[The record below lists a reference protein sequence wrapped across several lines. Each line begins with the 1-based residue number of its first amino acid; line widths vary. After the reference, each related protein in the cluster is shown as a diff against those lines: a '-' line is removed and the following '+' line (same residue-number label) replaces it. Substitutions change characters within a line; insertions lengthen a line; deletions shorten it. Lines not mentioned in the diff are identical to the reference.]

1 MKTRKAT
8 IRNRVISVF
17 LCLLMVF
24 TSVPITMLPVSAAGS
39 GTVDNSP
46 RLELNFNKNWKFHL
60 GDVSGA
66 HRASFDDSSWTT
78 VDLPYDFSIIQA
90 FTVSGTE
97 TESGFLPGGTGWYR
111 KKFAMS
117 SEYSGKSVLINFDQS
132 YNNTYVYVN
141 GKLVAENH
149 YGYNSFSVDISS
161 ELICD
166 GTTANTIAVK
176 VVNDIPS
183 SRWYSGSGL
192 ISDVSMTIVDKV
204 HVSLYGTQ
212 VTTPNLA
219 TSNGSN
225 GTTSAVV
232 TVQNNNATTK
242 SITVEVSVLNSSGTS
257 VGSSSGSLSIGAN
270 SSAASTL
277 SVSVTNPSLWSGD
290 SPTLYTLRVVLKEGT
305 TVLDQYDTEF
315 GYRYINWDATNGFSL
330 NGQKM
335 KLNGV
340 SMHHDQG
347 ALGANQEYDAIYRQ
361 VSILKEMGC
370 NAIRTSH
377 NVCSSTLLKVCN
389 ELGMLVME
397 ELFDGWFETKGA
409 NNVHDFSEYFNVAV
423 GSSNNLEGKLSDSE
437 TWAQFVVTQ
446 TVKRDRNNPSI
457 VIWSLGNELNP
468 SGGQSSAYQT
478 SAQNM
483 QNWIKALDSRPT
495 THGDNK
501 QGNDSIVTAIDR
513 ITDVVGGNYYPSAW
527 TEASKRL
534 NKPFIG
540 TETVSSVGSRGVY
553 SNSYSDSP
561 SSPSQDA
568 SYSTTHYAN
577 TNTHQINAYD
587 ASYVNWGNTAAES
600 LWYVL
605 NNTWY
610 SGQFVWTGFDY
621 IGEPTPWWTNV
632 GTQAANPNPSPNSS
646 YFGIVDTAGFAKD
659 SYYLYRSIWNFDDAQ
674 TTLHLVP
681 GTWESSNLSID
692 SNGYVN
698 VVVYSNAPVV
708 KLYSGDTL
716 IGTATG
722 TKYQAYSDISDK
734 YCYYG
739 YNNASNNST
748 LCKAGTSLTGT
759 NDKNLYAKFQVKY
772 ASVDTLSVKAF
783 DENGNEITNTVG
795 TTSVKKN
802 TSASQISVSVW
813 NGNTP
818 MTADADSYR
827 YIEITA
833 LDANG
838 NFVNDYNGTLDI
850 DLTGVGEIVG
860 VDNGNAA
867 TTQKFQ
873 QKSALTS
880 DTTATIQMFNGK
892 ALVIVKSTEET
903 GNVDV
908 TVTPQNTAL
917 AAQSVSL
924 TSQAEVNDELTDEFE
939 EVVDQNNLTDL
950 PASSA
955 KRDELMQA
963 VDALEAPG
971 DSTKTYEL
979 YTPLTQTT
987 LSYLPDGEYII
998 TGTSYNAN
1006 TAPNSKGVMTHTL
1019 FSSGGLTA
1027 DGTSYAPANN
1037 STTIPSASADKWT
1050 FERQSDGSYYV
1061 YYVDS
1066 SNAKQYLN
1074 ISGTNDRGS
1083 LTTSTTPQSLTVAL
1097 NTSNNTITIGSG
1109 SGGYVNYYGGGGTNK
1124 IHVWSDGTSLA
1135 LYQVNGSSVT
1145 RWTAPKTPTVENG
1158 NYVLYNQGYAMTDVT
1173 TSATNWAGAAVT
1185 GIEREAASVSGTTL
1199 TPADGVASELTF
1211 TVVDSS
1217 TNTYYVQNAAG
1228 QYLNITSGTNN
1239 NLRFS
1244 STQQA
1249 LTLTKNSDGTIALSS
1264 GSTYIDHFTG
1274 DAHVFSTYS
1283 GSATEANK
1291 KITLYAPVG
1300 GSDPGK
1306 QALYDALKSA
1316 IEILPND
1323 YTSASYNNLL
1333 DAIEEGIS
1341 VYNNAASTTAAYQA
1355 AADAILDAVEA
1366 LAYKLATFG
1375 ATLFKYGY
1383 NTAGTTAQTKYSIDS
1398 TNPTS
1403 GGAGMNLR
1411 MVNEMKALIAGNTDL
1426 MNQINALSG
1435 VTDSNRDAIVEAYA
1449 KLYTLRF
1456 IGKPISDQTV
1466 DINTPYGTAYSTF
1479 WNNWWKPNTQGAAD
1493 SQNEG
1498 ASVQGLFSATRT
1510 ANHLP
1515 TYHDAYS
1522 NELPYINTST
1532 TKPSD
1537 GDWYGSTDLVTV
1549 SGVTLQPL
1557 QNISVYVGDLFS
1569 ETDLGSSITNAAST
1583 QYDKYYW
1590 NVQFP
1595 FRQTTNDYGVSS
1607 YVYDSNSSDYVFQAY
1622 YDDANHT
1629 ANATLSNV
1637 TDEWQVKKTNSNSY
1651 GKGFFPFNYQLNE
1664 DGTSSVDLASTA
1676 EQANAEKGIYHFGM
1690 SFTTEFYIPES
1701 GHYGDG
1707 NDIVFDFSGDDDVL
1721 VYIDDVLVLDNGGIH
1736 GARSASIN
1744 FSQQSV
1750 TYQYVADTVNNA
1762 VVNSTEGITFSYD
1775 TMNTDDNLNLLN
1787 STDFVAQN
1795 RAALEKLHAVATDGK
1810 THTFSFYYL
1819 ERGSNESNCYI
1830 SFNIQ
1835 KISDYVSFE
1844 EQTLVADYGLP
1855 LTYNVKSNNTEKD
1868 TKPADL
1874 TYNYIGMTAALGST
1888 ENHVQ
1893 FKKPTSLT
1901 EFPESGE
1908 LAYAGQYGDFTIK
1921 KDGTVSYQPK
1931 TMSFTDQDSF
1941 YMCAEVTGDTTYEE
1955 GTVYYVYEKF
1965 TVIPATTVY
1974 YEDDF
1979 NGGVTY
1985 ADGSIPTGETNS
1997 ANYGIWQEALDD
2009 GLSDKP
2015 DTYQDADLVGDAA
2028 ANVYGYDGNYAS
2040 MAQYSNSSAHYVT
2053 ISAKNNP
2060 NSKYSGGAGS
2070 KWPTAEFTFAG
2081 TGFDLISVTSKDTGT
2096 LNVVVKDADG
2106 NQVRNHTVNTYYGYS
2121 YGQLYADANGNPT
2134 LTVTATPL
2142 YFNTAKTDYT
2152 RTPTYYDAN
2161 KNVVTE
2167 DTGALEPAYA
2177 FGWIVDKSLADDNA
2191 LYQIPVIKVE
2201 GLDYGTYTVT
2211 ITPMYS
2217 SKMDISKK
2225 GEYDLYIDAIR
2236 IYDPAGV
2243 AGSSLP
2249 SSISADYTTDKESN
2263 PDYLELRN
2271 MLIGADEFT
2280 NSSVSAQI
2288 VEGVVFIDGIPKSE
2302 NIADYLAAGPNNELY
2317 LTKDQ
2322 AVAFEIWAN
2331 QIPDDVQIGAK
2342 AVGNSQATMTIA
2354 NLSEQAILNSLNL
2367 EIATSSDMYYS
2378 IVDSLNLTWT
2388 RVTNEDGSDYTD
2400 ANGNTYFTT
2409 GTIVIRNNSTTDTI
2423 LSVTNIKWT
2432 FPTAGYGYYKQ
2443 HAQTTQS
2450 DDPSAEEASPLMLMS
2465 TPSTF
2470 SLARRTVL
2478 VAEADLSID
2487 SDNVT
2492 VVNDTVT
2499 AGNEFV
2505 IKVATSTDVDSLIIR
2520 DANGKVITPEAIE
2533 SYVETIDDSEVKQ
2546 WTVTLS
2552 ETESGTY
2559 TYSITGAYENG
2570 YTAGDEPVVI
2580 TVTVQDPAE
2589 PTFLEKLIG
2598 FFERLADFF
2607 KKLVALITGMTV

>member
-24 TSVPITMLPVSAAGS
+24 TSGPITMLPVSAAGTS
-39 GTVDNSP
+39 TVDNSP

-60 GDVSGA
+60 GDVAGA
-66 HRASFDDSSWTT
+66 HRSSFDDSSWTT

-111 KKFAMS
+111 KKFALP

-132 YNNTYVYVN
+132 YNNTYVYIN

-166 GTTANTIAVK
+166 GTTSNTIAVK

-192 ISDVSMTIVDKV
+192 ISDVTMTIVDKV
-204 HVSLYGTQ
+204 HVSLYGTK

-219 TSNGSN
+219 SSNGSN

-232 TVQNNNATTK
+232 TVQNDNATTK
-242 SITVEVSVLNSSGTS
+242 SVTVEASVLNSSGTS

-277 SVSVTNPSLWSGD
+277 SISVTNPTLWSVN

-397 ELFDGWFETKGA
+397 ELFDGWFETKGE

-423 GSSNNLEGKLSDSE
+423 GSSNNVEGKLSDSE

-468 SGGQSSAYQT
+468 TGMSTQYQT
-478 SAQNM
+478 AAQNM
-483 QNWIKALDSRPT
+483 QNWIKALDDRPT

-527 TEASKRL
+527 TTASKRL
-534 NKPFIG
+534 GKPFIG

-553 SNSYSDSP
+553 RNAYSDSP
-561 SSPSQDA
+561 ASPSQDA
-568 SYSTTHYAN
+568 SWSSTHYAN
-577 TNTHQINAYD
+577 TSTHQINAYD
-587 ASYVNWGNTAAES
+587 ASYVNWGNSAADS

-632 GTQAANPNPSPNSS
+632 GTQATNPNPSPNSS
-646 YFGIVDTAGFAKD
+646 YFGIIDTAGFAKD

-681 GTWESSNLSID
+681 GTWESSNLNID

-698 VVVYSNAPVV
+698 VVIYSNAPVV

-722 TKYQAYSDISDK
+722 TKYQTYSDISDQ
-734 YCYYG
+734 YCYYS
-739 YNNASNNST
+739 YDNASNNST
-748 LCKAGTSLTGT
+748 LCKTGTSLTAT
-759 NDKNLYAKFQVKY
+759 NDRNLYAKFQVKY
-772 ASVDTLSVKAF
+772 DSVSNLNVKAF
-783 DENGNEITNTVG
+783 QANGTTEITNTVG
-795 TTSVKKN
+795 TTNVKKN
-802 TSASQISVSVW
+802 TSASQIAVSVW
-813 NGNTP
+813 NGDKT

-833 LDANG
+833 KDADG
-838 NFVNDYNGTLDI
+838 NFVNDYNGTLNI

-903 GNVDV
+903 GTVNV

-917 AAQSVSL
+917 SAKSVSL

-939 EVVDQNNLTDL
+939 EVVDQSNLTDL
-950 PASSA
+950 PATSS
-955 KRDELMQA
+955 KRDELMAA

-971 DSTKTYEL
+971 NSTKTYEL

-998 TGTSYNAN
+998 TGSAT
-1006 TAPNSKGVMTHTL
+1006 NSAVKGIMTH
-1019 FSSGGLTA
+1019 SINSRGGLSA
-1027 DGTSYAPANN
+1027 DGGTYS
-1037 STTIPSASADKWT
+1037 SSSLPSASADKWT
-1050 FERQSDGSYYV
+1050 FERQSDGTYYI
-1061 YYVDS
+1061 YYIDS
-1066 SNAKQYLN
+1066 SNVKQYINL
-1074 ISGTNDRGS
+1074 SGTGTNGSGS
-1083 LTTSTTPQSLTVAL
+1083 LSVSTTAQGLTVTL
-1097 NTSNNTITIGSG
+1097 NTSANTITIAGPNG
-1109 SGGYVNYYGGGGTNK
+1109 AKVNYYGSGNNQ
-1124 IHVWSDGTSLA
+1124 ISIWQDGTALS
-1135 LYQVNGSSVT
+1135 LYQVNNGNVT
-1145 RWTAPKTPTVENG
+1145 RWTAKTPTVENG
-1158 NYVLYNQGYAMTDVT
+1158 NYVLYNQGYAMTDTT
-1173 TSATNWAGAAVT
+1173 TSATNWAGTAVT
-1185 GIEREAASVSGTTL
+1185 GIAREAATVSGTTL

-1211 TVVDSS
+1211 TVVDPSA
-1217 TNTYYVQNAAG
+1217 NTYYVQNASG

-1244 STQQA
+1244 STKQA

-1264 GSTYIDHFTG
+1264 GNTYIDHFTG

-1300 GSDPGK
+1300 GTDPGK

-1316 IEILPND
+1316 IEILPDD

-1333 DAIEEGIS
+1333 AAIEEGIA
-1341 VYNNAASTTAAYQA
+1341 VYNDASSNSAAYQA

-1375 ATLFKYGY
+1375 ATIFKYGY

-1398 TNPTS
+1398 TNTTS
-1403 GGAGMNLR
+1403 GGAGMTLR
-1411 MVNEMKALIAGNTDL
+1411 MINEMKNLIAGNTDL
-1426 MNQINALSG
+1426 MNQINALTG
-1435 VTDSNRDAIVEAYA
+1435 VTDDNRDAIVEAYA

-1456 IGKPISDQTV
+1456 IGKPIADQTV
-1466 DINTPYGTAYSTF
+1466 DINNPYGTAYSSF
-1479 WNNWWKPNTQGAAD
+1479 WNNWWKPNTQGAGET
-1493 SQNEG
+1493 QNEG
-1498 ASVQGLFSATRT
+1498 ASVHGLFSTTR
-1510 ANHLP
+1510 NEVGLP
-1515 TYHDAYS
+1515 TYHEAYS
-1522 NELPYINTST
+1522 DPLPYINTST
-1532 TKPSD
+1532 TKPDD
-1537 GDWYGSTDLVTV
+1537 GDYYGSTNLVTV
-1549 SGVTLQPL
+1549 SNVELPPL
-1557 QNISVYVGDLFS
+1557 RNISVYVGDLFS
-1569 ETDLGSSITNAAST
+1569 ENDLGSSISGAAST
-1583 QYDKYYW
+1583 QYDKYHW
-1590 NVQFP
+1590 TVQFP
-1595 FRQTTNDYGVSS
+1595 FRQTTNEYGVSS

-1629 ANATLSNV
+1629 ANATLTNV
-1637 TDEWQVKKTNSNSY
+1637 TADWQVKKTNANSY
-1651 GKGFFPFNYQLNE
+1651 GKGFFPFNYQLNA

-1676 EQANAEKGIYHFGM
+1676 ETANAEKGIYHFGM

-1721 VYIDDVLVLDNGGIH
+1721 VYIDNVLVLDNGGIH

-1750 TYQYVADTVNNA
+1750 TYQYVADTAHNS

-1775 TMNTDDNLNLLN
+1775 TMDADDNLTLIN
-1787 STDFVAQN
+1787 STAFGAQN

-1874 TYNYIGMTAALGST
+1874 TYNYIGMTSALGST
-1888 ENHVQ
+1888 ENQVQ

-1901 EFPESGE
+1901 EFPESGT
-1908 LAYAGQYGDFTIK
+1908 LSYAGQYGDFTINR
-1921 KDGTVSYQPK
+1921 DGTVTYQPK
-1931 TMSFTDQDSF
+1931 TMSFTNEDSF
-1941 YMCAEVTGDTTYEE
+1941 YLCAEVTGDTTYEE
-1955 GTVYYVYEKF
+1955 GTVYYVYEKV

-1979 NGGVTY
+1979 NGGLSYT
-1985 ADGSIPTGETNS
+1985 DGSIPTGETNS

-2009 GLSDKP
+2009 GLSAKP
-2015 DTYQDADLVGDAA
+2015 DSYQAADLVGDVN
-2028 ANVYGYDGNYAS
+2028 ANVYGHDDTYAS

-2053 ISAKNNP
+2053 VSAKNNP
-2060 NSKYSGGAGS
+2060 NSKFSGGAGS
-2070 KWPTAEFTFAG
+2070 AWPKAEFSFAG

-2106 NQVRNHTVNTYYGYS
+2106 NLIKNHTVNTYYGYS
-2121 YGQLYADANGNPT
+2121 YGQLYADAAGNPT
-2134 LTVTATPL
+2134 LTVTETPL
-2142 YFNTAKTDYT
+2142 YFNADKTDYT

-2161 KNVVTE
+2161 MNVVTE
-2167 DTGALEPAYA
+2167 NSGNLEEAFA
-2177 FGWIVDKSLADDNA
+2177 FGWIVDKSLTDNNA

-2201 GLDYGTYTVT
+2201 GLAYGTYTVT

-2217 SKMDISKK
+2217 SKMDISKT

-2249 SSISADYTTDKESN
+2249 SPISSDYTTDKESN

-2280 NSSVSAQI
+2280 NTGINAQI
-2288 VEGVVFIDGIPKSE
+2288 VEGVVFIDGIPRTE
-2302 NIADYLAAGPNNELY
+2302 NISDYLAAGPNNELY

-2331 QIPDDVQIGAK
+2331 QIPHDVQIGAK
-2342 AVGNSQATMTIA
+2342 AVGNAQATMTIA
-2354 NLSEQAILNSLNL
+2354 NLSDQAILNSLDL
-2367 EIATSSDMYYS
+2367 QIASSSDMYYS
-2378 IVDSLNLTWT
+2378 IIDSLNLTWT
-2388 RVTNEDGSDYTD
+2388 RVTNEDGTVYTD
-2400 ANGNTYFTT
+2400 ENGNTYFTT

-2443 HAQTTQS
+2443 QAQTTQS
-2450 DDPSAEEASPLMLMS
+2450 DEPVAEEASPFMLMS
-2465 TPSTF
+2465 TRSTF
-2470 SLARRTVL
+2470 SLARAAVL
-2478 VAEADLSID
+2478 TSEADLAIEPD
-2487 SDNVT
+2487 DVT
-2492 VVNDTVT
+2492 VASDTVT
-2499 AGNEFV
+2499 AGDEIV
-2505 IKVATSTDVDSLIIR
+2505 VKVSTSTDVDSLIIR

-2533 SYVETIDDSEVKQ
+2533 SYVETIDDAEVKQ

-2580 TVTVQDPAE
+2580 TVTVEAPPEE
-2589 PTFLEKLIG
+2589 PELTFLEKLIG
-2598 FFERLADFF
+2598 FFERLVDFF
-2607 KKLVALITGMTV
+2607 KKLVTLVSGGTV